1 MVRRE
6 VTFRTHALQ
15 RLFER
20 RITVAEVRQ
29 VLEHGEV
36 IEDYPTDFPFP
47 SCLLLA
53 HVGGRPLHVVA
64 ADNEPGDE
72 TIVITVYEPD
82 PAKWEPDWK
91 TRRPA

>member
-1 MVRRE
+1 MVRRQ

-15 RLFER
+15 RLFEH
-20 RITVAEVRQ
+20 RISVAEVRQ

-36 IEDYPTDFPFP
+36 IEDYPTDSPFP

-53 HVGGRPLHVVA
+53 NVAGRPLHVVA
-64 ADNEPGDE
+64 ADNAPDDE

-82 PAKWEPDWK
+82 PTKWEPDWK
-91 TRRPA
+91 TRRMA